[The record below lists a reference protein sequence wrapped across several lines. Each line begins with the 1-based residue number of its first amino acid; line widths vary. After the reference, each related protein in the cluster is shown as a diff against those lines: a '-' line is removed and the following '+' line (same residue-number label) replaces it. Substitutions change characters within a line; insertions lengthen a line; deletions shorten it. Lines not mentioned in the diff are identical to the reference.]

1 VIAFIP
7 QNRRSNFFQ
16 HAVDRAL
23 AMTYPRS
30 YHQRLSS
37 QETVDFNKYVLFPR
51 VVATAN
57 F

>member
-1 VIAFIP
+1 
-7 QNRRSNFFQ
+7 
-16 HAVDRAL
+16 
-23 AMTYPRS
+23 MTYPRS

-37 QETVDFNKYVLFPR
+37 QETVDFNKYVLFPG